1 MLDLDRRDELAP
13 VILTRVVTHARVKAR
28 LLAADWAET
37 ELRELGLDSSL
48 AKGVREGVAHD
59 ARQVVVGQLHL
70 HRVVLLRGRHPLG
83 DDTVRLEVALHL
95 EGSKDAV
102 HELVGG
108 GAIGQPW
115 EDDETAAARL
125 DPEVAVGVVDA
136 VGYEACLKE
145 NGFTDGSGEIHPAKR
160 RRMLNMDE
168 THHHMSNAG
177 ESKGPRANVVVDKR
191 LGRSG
196 RRQTE
201 NSSHITGM
209 HWADYEGEVGAGMY
223 LFDSSASEAEDRRIR
238 ASWIHD
244 LPSTRGFFGF
254 NELTT
259 VSPSV
264 AVTPKGGTVQGTLQ
278 QFVETQIYTAY
289 PNISPDWE
297 LEDDLRVVKGPVF
310 MQVDSG
316 PTARTTAVPRR
327 EVGLA
332 QPLVATLLDRH
343 GGLRAQVAIHRPQLA
358 LSVILLRLRG
368 EGVLQTRALDR
379 REHRLHNLSRLLL
392 LPRHLLEP
400 GVRGGGGKK
409 AVRQRGAWPGLLGR
423 YPSGVPVSCHLQ
435 ASNGDRPDAFWEFS
449 LMPGGDVF
457 VCKAALTERV
467 IGLGRCYR
475 ERCSFEDLFAFVV
488 ALPLPTVLLLSLA
501 SVLVHLALLLRP
513 HRLRLWLRF
522 RLLRQLL
529 SLLCRPLLA
538 PLSDILNR
546 FLAVRPPASLPGI
559 SGLGAI
565 GYHDDRTVDVL
576 ICSWPTLH

>member
-1 MLDLDRRDELAP
+1 MQAM
-13 VILTRVVTHARVKAR
+13 
-28 LLAADWAET
+28 LAAVEGTSLQDALASKSQQNHAKRK
-37 ELRELGLDSSL
+37 LRSMDSNLSTQTT
-48 AKGVREGVAHD
+48 VPVEER
-59 ARQVVVGQLHL
+59 
-70 HRVVLLRGRHPLG
+70 RHQWLCKSNL
-83 DDTVRLEVALHL
+83 TTWY
-95 EGSKDAV
+95 S
-102 HELVGG
+102 G
-108 GAIGQPW
+108 GAG
-115 EDDETAAARL
+115 
-125 DPEVAVGVVDA
+125 G
-136 VGYEACLKE
+136 GYEACLKE

-316 PTARTTAVPRR
+316 PDRINDSNRDFRIEASRRGLIIFPGLPNGTAANQLMDGVFGPFKMESDLEADRIVAERMAAAEEDHSVQVKLSNDDLPRIMR
-327 EVGLA
+327 HAFSHAFGQRAIKSKLA
-332 QPLVATLLDRH
+332 QL
-343 GGLRAQVAIHRPQLA
+343 GLC
-358 LSVILLRLRG
+358 
-368 EGVLQTRALDR
+368 
-379 REHRLHNLSRLLL
+379 
-392 LPRHLLEP
+392 
-400 GVRGGGGKK
+400 
-409 AVRQRGAWPGLLGR
+409 
-423 YPSGVPVSCHLQ
+423 PV
-435 ASNGDRPDAFWEFS
+435 
-449 LMPGGDVF
+449 
-457 VCKAALTERV
+457 
-467 IGLGRCYR
+467 
-475 ERCSFEDLFAFVV
+475 
-488 ALPLPTVLLLSLA
+488 
-501 SVLVHLALLLRP
+501 
-513 HRLRLWLRF
+513 
-522 RLLRQLL
+522 
-529 SLLCRPLLA
+529 
-538 PLSDILNR
+538 
-546 FLAVRPPASLPGI
+546 
-559 SGLGAI
+559 
-565 GYHDDRTVDVL
+565 
-576 ICSWPTLH
+576 